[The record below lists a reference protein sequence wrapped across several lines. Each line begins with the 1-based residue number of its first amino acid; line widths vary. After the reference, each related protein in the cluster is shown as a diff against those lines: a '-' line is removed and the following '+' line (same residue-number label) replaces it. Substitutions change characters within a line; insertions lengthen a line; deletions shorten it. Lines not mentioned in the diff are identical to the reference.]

1 VSGHQERPGDGRA
14 RTTLVAVLLLI
25 GASLAACGIPT
36 ESSPRALTDANTT
49 TTVAPAVVGNAAR
62 AVIYLSRGP
71 ADEELVD
78 VVRGLDSAP
87 SPTTLLEALLQA
99 PNEAEAQRQLT
110 TLIPADT
117 TLVAADLDEETDLL
131 TVEFSEEQWQTLQ
144 GDTATGAYA
153 QVVLT
158 VTRLDGVSSV
168 QFVLDGAVITAPT
181 PEGNLKDVVT
191 ASDYRALDPG

>member
-1 VSGHQERPGDGRA
+1 MSPVGRA
-14 RTTLVAVLLLI
+14 RAALAAAALLVGALLV
-25 GASLAACGIPT
+25 ACGIPT
-36 ESSPRALTDANTT
+36 ESSPRALNDPNTT
-49 TTVAPAVVGNAAR
+49 TTEAPAVVGNAAR
-62 AVIYLSRGP
+62 AVLYLSRGR

-87 SPTTLLEALLQA
+87 SPTTVLEALLQA
-99 PNEAEAQRQLT
+99 PNEAEAERQLT

-117 TLVAADLDEETDLL
+117 TLVSAQLDEETDLL
-131 TVEFSEEQWQTLQ
+131 TVEFSEEQWQSLS

-158 VTRLDGVSSV
+158 VTRLDGISSV
-168 QFVLDGAVITAPT
+168 QFVLDGEVITAPT

-191 ASDYRALDPG
+191 AADYRALDPS